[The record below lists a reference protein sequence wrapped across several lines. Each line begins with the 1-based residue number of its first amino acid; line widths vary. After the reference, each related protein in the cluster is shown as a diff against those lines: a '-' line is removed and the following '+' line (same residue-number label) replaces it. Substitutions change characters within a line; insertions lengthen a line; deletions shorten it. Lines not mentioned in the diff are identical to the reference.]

1 MRASY
6 YRKLWMECRQE
17 KGGVAFPREQ
27 REPRWEP
34 GWKETPPMLKVVEKQ
49 DAREA
54 SEELLP
60 LDEIAREGARRML
73 IEALK
78 AEADDYVERHRGERD
93 EQGRALVVRNG
104 RGQGRKL
111 TLGAGAVEL
120 KAPRVDDRRRDEQG
134 GRQRFTS
141 RILPRY
147 MRRSPKVAE
156 VLPILYLRGLST
168 GDFRPALEGLLG
180 EDAAGLSP
188 TNIARLTACWEQEYM
203 AFRRRD
209 LVGREYVYVWVD
221 GVHFNIRLED
231 DRLCTLV
238 MIGAR
243 PNGEKELLAVED
255 GYRESTESWK
265 ALLRDLKRRGMTA
278 PVVAV
283 GDGALGFWA
292 AAREVWPETRE
303 QRCWVHRLVNVL
315 DKLPKR
321 LQPKA
326 KQALHEIFYAESREH
341 AEQGI
346 HRFAQEYEAK
356 YPKAV
361 ASLRKDQDKLLTF
374 FDLPAEHWQ
383 HLRTT
388 NVIESPFATVR
399 LRQRVTKGAGSR
411 LKALTMAYKL
421 LDMDQLRWRRL
432 HAPHLLPL
440 VRAGVMFVDGVRQER
455 EEEVVKPRRKV
466 A

>member
-1 MRASY
+1 
-6 YRKLWMECRQE
+6 
-17 KGGVAFPREQ
+17 
-27 REPRWEP
+27 
-34 GWKETPPMLKVVEKQ
+34 MLKVIEKPA
-49 DAREA
+49 AREA
-54 SEELLP
+54 GEELLP

-93 EQGRALVVRNG
+93 EYGRALVVRNG
-104 RGQGRKL
+104 RAQGRKL
-111 TLGAGAVEL
+111 TLGAGTVEL

-141 RILPRY
+141 HILPRY

-180 EDAAGLSP
+180 KDAGGLSA
-188 TNIARLTACWEQEYM
+188 TNITRLTACWEKEYT
-203 AFRRRD
+203 AFRQRD
-209 LVGREYVYVWVD
+209 LAGREYVYVWVD

-231 DRLCTLV
+231 DRLCALV

-255 GYRESTESWK
+255 GYRESAESWK
-265 ALLRDLKRRGMTA
+265 ALLRDLKRRGMTT
-278 PVVAV
+278 PPLVAV

-303 QRCWVHRLVNVL
+303 QGCWCHKLGNVL
-315 DKLPKR
+315 DKLPQR
-321 LQPKA
+321 LQPRA
-326 KQALHEIFYAESREH
+326 KRTLHEMMYAECRADCEAARARFE
-341 AEQGI
+341 AEYQP
-346 HRFAQEYEAK
+346 K

-361 ASLRKDQDKLLTF
+361 ESLTAKWERLVTF
-374 FDLPAEHWQ
+374 FDFPAEHWK

-399 LRQRVTKGAGSR
+399 LRERATRGAGSR
-411 LKALTMAYKL
+411 TKGLLMAFKL
-421 LDMDQLRWRRL
+421 LDMAQLRWRRL
-432 HAPHLLPL
+432 DGAQLLPL
-440 VRAGVMFVDGVRQER
+440 VRAGVKFADGVRVDPAKLVTQSTDNQ
-455 EEEVVKPRRKV
+455 PRK
-466 A
+466 AA

>member
-1 MRASY
+1 
-6 YRKLWMECRQE
+6 
-17 KGGVAFPREQ
+17 
-27 REPRWEP
+27 
-34 GWKETPPMLKVVEKQ
+34 MLKVVEKQ

-111 TLGAGAVEL
+111 TLGAGTVEL
-120 KAPRVDDRRRDEQG
+120 KAPRVDDRRRDERG

-147 MRRSPKVAE
+147 VRRSPKVAE

-188 TNIARLTACWEQEYM
+188 TNITRLTACWEQEYT

-255 GYRESTESWK
+255 GYRESAESWK

-292 AAREVWPETRE
+292 AAREVWPETSE
-303 QRCWVHRLVNVL
+303 QGCWCHKLANVL
-315 DKLPKR
+315 DKLPRR
-321 LQPKA
+321 LQP
-326 KQALHEIFYAESREH
+326 R
-341 AEQGI
+341 
-346 HRFAQEYEAK
+346 
-356 YPKAV
+356 
-361 ASLRKDQDKLLTF
+361 ASARCT
-374 FDLPAEHWQ
+374 
-383 HLRTT
+383 R
-388 NVIESPFATVR
+388 
-399 LRQRVTKGAGSR
+399 
-411 LKALTMAYKL
+411 
-421 LDMDQLRWRRL
+421 
-432 HAPHLLPL
+432 
-440 VRAGVMFVDGVRQER
+440 
-455 EEEVVKPRRKV
+455 
-466 A
+466 